1 MRPRAYNRE
10 GRLGSTVIPTLS
22 SLPMEVTMSKIQNTI
37 APAEIQLPDAFGGT
51 AEPQPPA
58 HPTHLLHFEPLTAGD
73 AGLDIPCDPNG
84 RVGLDALG
92 DKLRN
97 DYFFAR
103 TLIGRLFAAP
113 TVRHVPA
120 MAARV
125 CSRA

>member
-1 MRPRAYNRE
+1 MFQSQTATEPVVE
-10 GRLGSTVIPTLS
+10 
-22 SLPMEVTMSKIQNTI
+22 LPN
-37 APAEIQLPDAFGGT
+37 AFGGA
-51 AEPQPPA
+51 AETQAPMR
-58 HPTHLLHFEPLTAGD
+58 PTHLLHFEPLTIEA
-73 AGLDIPCDPNG
+73 AGLDVPCDPHG

-113 TVRHVPA
+113 IVRCVPP

-125 CSRA
+125 